1 MALKPSYGSD
11 GIPKSELLA
20 SQNWPQHSKVK
31 LGHILLISPCNY
43 KNALVTLLGIKEGLF
58 YEKGL
63 KIFKKCIRRI
73 EKALRELYGF

>member
-1 MALKPSYGSD
+1 
-11 GIPKSELLA
+11 
-20 SQNWPQHSKVK
+20 
-31 LGHILLISPCNY
+31 LISPCNY